1 MWIEGEVVGRVDWN
15 DKLFSLKIRADVQP
29 FIAGQFIKLSQ
40 VMGDKRVGRAY
51 SIVNSPG
58 GDIIEVLAVS
68 VEDGQLSPN
77 LQQLKVGDKL
87 DVSPKASGFMTLEEI
102 PNTSFEGKQ
111 LWLLATGTAVGPFI
125 SMLETDE
132 PWNRFET
139 VVLVYGVRL
148 AEDLAYK
155 EQLLQLERRY
165 PNQFKLVFSVTR
177 EDLPEAI
184 QTRISI
190 GIQSGEIQ
198 KLVGV
203 EITAQDSQVMLCGN
217 PDMISDTNKILLDM
231 GLAKN
236 LRRAPGQI
244 TVEKYW

>member
-15 DKLFSLKIRADVQP
+15 DKLFSLQIKADIQP
-29 FIAGQFIKLSQ
+29 FIPGQFIKLSQ
-40 VMGDKRVGRAY
+40 VIDDKRVARAY
-51 SIVNSPG
+51 SIVNPPG

-102 PNTSFEGKQ
+102 PKASFSGKH

-125 SMLETDE
+125 SMLETHE

-155 EQLLQLERRY
+155 EQLLRLEQAY
-165 PNQFKLVFSVTR
+165 PTQFKLVFSVTR
-177 EDLPEAI
+177 EDFPDAI
-184 QTRISI
+184 QTRIST
-190 GIQSGEIQ
+190 GIQTGEIQ
-198 KLVGV
+198 ELVGID
-203 EITAQDSQVMLCGN
+203 ITPQDSQVMLCGN
-217 PDMISDTNKILLDM
+217 PEMIADTNKILLHL

>member
-1 MWIEGEVVGRVDWN
+1 MWIEGEVVGRIDWN
-15 DKLFSLKIRADVQP
+15 DKLFSLQIRADIQP

-40 VMGDKRVGRAY
+40 AIGDKRVGRAY
-51 SIVNSPG
+51 SIVNPPG

-102 PNTSFEGKQ
+102 PTSAFEGKQ

-155 EQLLQLERRY
+155 EQLLRLERRY

-177 EDLPEAI
+177 ETMPGAI
-184 QTRISI
+184 QSRIST
-190 GIQSGEIQ
+190 GIQSAEIQ
-198 KLVGV
+198 KIVGV

>member
-111 LWLLATGTAVGPFI
+111 LWLLVTGTAVGPFI

>member
-15 DKLFSLKIRADVQP
+15 DKLFSLKIRADIQP

-40 VMGDKRVGRAY
+40 VIDDKRVGRAY
-51 SIVNSPG
+51 SIVNPPN

-102 PNTSFEGKQ
+102 PNTSFAGKQ

-132 PWNRFET
+132 PWQRFET

-155 EQLLQLERRY
+155 AQLLQLERRY
-165 PNQFKLVFSVTR
+165 PNQFKLVLSVTR
-177 EDLPEAI
+177 ETLPEAI
-184 QTRISI
+184 QSRIST

-198 KLVGV
+198 KIVGV
-203 EITAQDSQVMLCGN
+203 EITALDSQVMLCGN